1 MPKWGY
7 SVTGL
12 DPSKTVKASGRE
24 RRVSPK
30 ATREVCRAIKGMKL
44 DDAKS
49 FLGKVI
55 DKKMPV
61 AFARYKKEVPHRRGL
76 ERGYAGR
83 YPVKAASEVLNVLEN
98 AESNAENKGLD
109 HEKLRI
115 IHAAAQR
122 ARQTKKMIPRAFG
135 RASPYFEQQTHIEL
149 VLSEMPG

>member
-7 SVTGL
+7 SITGL
-12 DPSKTVKASGRE
+12 DPDKTVKASGRE
-24 RRVSPK
+24 LRVSPK

-55 DKKMPV
+55 EKKVPV
-61 AFARYKKEVPHRRGL
+61 PFARYKKAIPHRRGL
-76 ERGYAGR
+76 ENWYSGK

-98 AESNAENKGLD
+98 AEANAENKGLD
-109 HEKLRI
+109 PEKLRVTHI
-115 IHAAAQR
+115 AAQR

-149 VLSEMPG
+149 VLSEIS